1 MYSDNNTF
9 EDILKRMLDKVP
21 DTLDKRQGSIIYDA
35 LAPAA
40 AELAQCYISL
50 DVFLDQTYLENAV
63 GENLDN
69 RVADYGISRTSAT
82 YSQRIGTFKD
92 SDNNL
97 MSINIGSRFGI
108 PNASGGY
115 NYTITSEIETGKY
128 VLTCETAGTVGNEY
142 FGELLP
148 ITSINNLGSA
158 VLGDVYIAGEDAET
172 DDSLRLRTIN
182 KLRETPFGGNIAEY
196 KQYVEGL
203 DGIGAC
209 LVIPIWNGGGTVKI
223 LPITSSFEIPTT
235 AKINEIQT
243 ALDPTQ
249 NAGKGFGIA
258 PIGHVVTV
266 AAPSKL
272 DINISATVEVDEN
285 NTLTGLK
292 DKIEEALKNYIQE
305 VQEDWST
312 NDELTLYISRMIAS
326 ILMVKGVTNVENLK
340 INNSTDNLTIK
351 PKESPNKYPMLGEVT
366 LSES

>member
-9 EDILKRMLDKVP
+9 EDILKRMLARVP

-63 GENLDN
+63 GDNLDN

-82 YSQRIGTFKD
+82 YAQRIGIFKN

-97 MSINIGSRFGI
+97 MSISIGSRFGI
-108 PNASGGY
+108 PNVNGGY
-115 NYTITSEIETGKY
+115 NYTVTSEIELGKY
-128 VLTCETAGTVGNEY
+128 ILTCETTGTIGNEY

-158 VLGDVYIAGEDAET
+158 TLEDIYIAGEDAET
-172 DDSLRLRTIN
+172 DESLRLRTIN

-223 LPITSSFEIPTT
+223 LPITNSYEIPTD
-235 AKINEIQT
+235 ARINEIQT

-249 NAGKGFGIA
+249 NSGKGYGIA

-266 AAPSKL
+266 TAPTKL
-272 DINISATVEVDEN
+272 DINISATVQVDEN
-285 NTLTGLK
+285 NTLDGLK
-292 DKIEEALKNYIQE
+292 EKIEQSLKEYIQE
-305 VQEDWST
+305 IQVEWDT
-312 NDELTLYISRMIAS
+312 NEELTLYISRMIAS

-340 INNSTDNLTIK
+340 INDSTDNLTIR
-351 PKESPNKYPMLGEVT
+351 PKESPNNFPMLGEVT
-366 LSES
+366 LNEN